1 MQPLGV
7 LANPTRRR
15 ILESVWT
22 RERAAGE
29 IAADFDV
36 TFGAVSQ
43 HLAVLRDA
51 GMVRVR
57 RDGRRR
63 HYAAD
68 RDALGPL
75 ADMLEAMWSDRLE
88 RLKTVAEHAQRS
100 TS

>member
-22 RERAAGE
+22 CERAAGE

-63 HYAAD
+63 HYRAD

>member
-22 RERAAGE
+22 RERPAGE

-63 HYAAD
+63 HYRAD
-68 RDALGPL
+68 REALGPL

>member
-22 RERAAGE
+22 RERPAGE

-43 HLAVLRDA
+43 HLAVLRHA

-63 HYAAD
+63 HYRAD
-68 RDALGPL
+68 REALGPL